1 MVHNDYEFLLDLSVK
16 YNTVPGQFIHVIGS
30 IPELGSW
37 KNDQICKMQWT
48 EGHVWKTVQPIRTK
62 QKYFQYKYIV
72 IEDGVRIDIENGID
86 RIADL
91 ELLAHDSKG

>member
-1 MVHNDYEFLLDLSVK
+1 MSLEFYDQQNLQYGRSSPKRNGSVHNDYEFLLDLSVK

-48 EGHVWKTVQPIRTK
+48 EGHVWRTIQPIRTK
-62 QKYFQYKYIV
+62 
-72 IEDGVRIDIENGID
+72 
-86 RIADL
+86 
-91 ELLAHDSKG
+91 